1 MSSAA
6 GLRIR
11 SHENKLN
18 SCVSCLVIIDQD
30 AKVCPFCGFDQAR
43 PVESVVPEPRPV
55 EIVVLEPEKPR
66 EWASVVPPWAIATLA
81 IVCSVG
87 ILLWYTLREP
97 GLDRAL
103 QPEVIARKSILDI
116 RSAMLEYALASG
128 DKYPPTLESLGDP
141 AARLVEAARNVGYE
155 VSYTPQPSK
164 TDGAIRSF
172 VLLARTEK
180 ADGRNFYVDESG
192 KMRATAENRPA
203 TIQDPPT

>member
-1 MSSAA
+1 M
-6 GLRIR
+6 
-11 SHENKLN
+11 N

-55 EIVVLEPEKPR
+55 ESVVLEPQKPR
-66 EWASVVPPWAIATLA
+66 ELPFVVPRWALMTMAV
-81 IVCSVG
+81 VCSVG
-87 ILLWYTLREP
+87 ILFWYALREP

-103 QPEVIARKSILDI
+103 QPEAIARKTLHDI

-128 DKYPPTLESLGDP
+128 DKYPSTLESLGDP
-141 AARLVEAARNVGYE
+141 VVRFVEAARNAGYE

-164 TDGAIRSF
+164 TDGAIRGF

-180 ADGRNFYVDESG
+180 ADSRNFYLDESG
-192 KMRATAENRPA
+192 KMRATSENRPA
-203 TIQDPPT
+203 TIQDPPI